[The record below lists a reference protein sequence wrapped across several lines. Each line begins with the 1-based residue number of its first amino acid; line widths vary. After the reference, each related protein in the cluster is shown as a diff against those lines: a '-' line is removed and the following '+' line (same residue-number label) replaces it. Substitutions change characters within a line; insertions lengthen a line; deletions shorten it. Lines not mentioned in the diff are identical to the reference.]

1 MCFRKRSNESRALI
15 RVAMM
20 CMIASIMWPYLFHP
34 ITQLGKNLSH
44 AWCGLLLG
52 FSIAVNLGASWGK
65 GRQSGCGGKDAAGQ

>member
-1 MCFRKRSNESRALI
+1 
-15 RVAMM
+15 MM